1 MEETARRDVV
11 VRAAEL
17 LRALGAEVRMAVVVE
32 LSIAPRC
39 VRELQAALR
48 SHGREV
54 SQPLLSQHLRVLRD
68 AGVVTTTRAG
78 TEINYQLADDRIGH
92 LVNDAMRH
100 AQKEER

>member
-1 MEETARRDVV
+1 VEETARRDVV